1 MWVQNSE
8 ELFHHGVKG
17 MRWGVRR
24 TKAQL
29 SRSRG
34 SSKKG
39 LFTFKKKKKKVETQ
53 VETKPKKKSLE
64 DMTDE
69 ELNAAIK
76 RLELEKKYK
85 DLGYPAQQKKIF
97 DGRNFVTTIIKNS
110 SENLGTQVLN
120 EVGAKAINKAFG
132 YEAVY
137 ANNKK
142 K

>member
-24 TKAQL
+24 SKAQL

-39 LFTFKKKKKKVETQ
+39 LFTFKKKKVKTQ
-53 VETKPKKKSLE
+53 VETKPKKKSIE

-85 DLGYPAQQKKIF
+85 DLGSPAQQKKIF
-97 DGRNFVTTIIKNS
+97 DGKKFVTNVLEKS
-110 SENLGTQVLN
+110 AENIGTQAMTYAMGTAL
-120 EVGAKAINKAFG
+120 NKAMG
-132 YEAVY
+132 SEIV
-137 ANNKK
+137 NPKK
-142 K
+142 GQKDK